1 MGSLGRDLRYAAR
14 MLAHSPGFTAVA
26 ILSLTLGIAANTT
39 IFTLVKAVFL
49 HSIPVEDPSTLVVLY
64 STQVSPHGPTLQYLP
79 SSYLNARDIREDNDV
94 FSGLSIVIPTGDQLV
109 ISGHESNVFVELVN
123 ANYFGVLGV
132 KPAAGR
138 FFLPDEDRAPGAHPV
153 AVLSYALWNR
163 QFGASPKVIGS
174 SIQLGQ
180 QVFSVVGVAPRSFH
194 DMPGFGNPDVWA
206 PIAMHDEVL
215 TGTLKQWFNL
225 RPSRMVGMVARL
237 KPGVSLAQ
245 ANSSIQ
251 ALDAHLVEEYPTDNS
266 GRGVEMLPIRET
278 TIPPNAR
285 AIFVRATLLMTV
297 IVGLVLLIA
306 CANVANLLLA
316 RAAGR
321 NREIAIRLSLG
332 ASRARLGRQ
341 LLTESFLL
349 ALAAGALGIAFAYG
363 GRNLILSFLP
373 SGIIRRLDFSLDGR
387 VLLFTLAL
395 AMAATFL
402 FGLAPA
408 LRATRTSRMES
419 LKDRADA
426 PTGGVRWYGLRGIL
440 VMVQVALSV
449 IALVAAGL
457 FIHSLSNAQKIDPGF
472 NVRHELVF
480 LLNTRAAHYPQPQ
493 AEQFYE
499 QVAERVRALPMVS
512 GAAIADSAP
521 FSGNLALTTF
531 REGANYADPAEGQL
545 TPVIAVQP
553 GYFRTLG
560 ITLIRGRSF
569 RDSDDS
575 AGAMVVV
582 VNRALADNFWP
593 GQNPIG
599 KRLHFLLQS
608 ADLTVVGEVN
618 TVKFLTPGEPPQ
630 PIVYYP
636 LKQHF
641 AAVGFLLVHTTGPA
655 SNSLP
660 TVRAVVHS
668 AAPAIQ
674 LAQVLTVADLLRQ
687 SLMPPRIAAE
697 LLGAFGLLALVLA
710 AIGTYGA
717 MSYSVSQR
725 TREIGVRMALGAQ
738 PANVLRLVLRTG
750 MAMVLAGVAVGL
762 AIATALT
769 RGLNSLLYGI
779 GWFDP
784 LTSLA
789 TVALLVV
796 VALAAC
802 WLPARRAARVDP
814 LVALR
819 YE

>member
-1 MGSLGRDLRYAAR
+1 MGSFGRDLRFALR
-14 MLAHSPGFTAVA
+14 MLARSPGFATVA
-26 ILSLTLGIAANTT
+26 ILSLTLGIGANTT
-39 IFTLVKAVFL
+39 IFTLAKAIFL
-49 HSIPVEDPSTLVVLY
+49 HSLPVKNPSTLVRLF
-64 STQVSPHGPTLQYLP
+64 STQESPHGPTLQYLP

-94 FSGLSIVIPTGDQLV
+94 FSGLSIVIPSGDQLV
-109 ISGHESNVFVELVN
+109 ISGHETNVFVELVN
-123 ANYFGVLGV
+123 ANYFNILGV

-138 FFLPDEDRAPGAHPV
+138 FFLPDEDQGDGAHPV

-163 QFGASPKVIGS
+163 KFGANPKVIGS
-174 SIQLGQ
+174 SIQLGEQ
-180 QVFSVVGVAPRSFH
+180 AFTVIGVAPRSFH
-194 DMPGFGNPDVWA
+194 DMPGFGSPDVWM

-215 TGTLKQWFNL
+215 TGTEKKWFHM
-225 RPSRMVGMVARL
+225 RAARMVGMVARL
-237 KPGVSLAQ
+237 KPGVTFAQ

-251 ALDAHLVEEYPTDNS
+251 ALDTHLVEEYPTDNS
-266 GRGVEMLPIRET
+266 GRGVEMLPISET
-278 TIPPNAR
+278 TIPPNER
-285 AIFVRATLLMTV
+285 SVFVRAGLLLGV

-316 RAAGR
+316 RATQR
-321 NREIAIRLSLG
+321 EREIAIRLSLG
-332 ASRARLGRQ
+332 ASRWRLTRQ
-341 LLTESFLL
+341 LLTESFVL

-363 GRNLILSFLP
+363 GRNVIVSFLP
-373 SGIIRRLDFSLDGR
+373 AGLSRVLNFSLDGR
-387 VLLFTLAL
+387 VLLFTVGLAVV
-395 AMAATFL
+395 ATFI

-408 LRATRTSRMES
+408 LRATRTSRMQS

-440 VMVQVALSV
+440 VMVQVTLSL

-457 FIHSLSNAQKIDPGF
+457 FIHSLSNAQNINPGF
-472 NVRHELVF
+472 NVHHELLF
-480 LLNTRAAHYPQPQ
+480 FLNTRAAHYPQAQ
-493 AEQFYE
+493 AKQFYQ
-499 QVAERVRALPMVS
+499 QVTERVRALPMVS
-512 GAAIADSAP
+512 DAAITDGPP
-521 FSGNLALTTF
+521 FAGAMELTTF
-531 REGANYADPAEGQL
+531 RQGSNYNDPSEGQL

-560 ITLIRGRSF
+560 ITLIRGRGF
-569 RDSDDS
+569 RESDNS
-575 AGAMVVV
+575 TGAMVAV

-593 GQNPIG
+593 GQDPIG
-599 KRLHFLLQS
+599 KHLHFLQETW
-608 ADLTVVGEVN
+608 DVTVVGEVS
-618 TVKFLTPGEPPQ
+618 TVKYRTLGEPPR
-630 PIVYYP
+630 PIVYWP

-641 AAVGFLLVHTTGPA
+641 SAFGFLIVHTNGPS

-660 TVRAVVHS
+660 TIRATIQSV
-668 AAPAIQ
+668 APTIR
-674 LAQVLTVADLLRQ
+674 LAQVLTVAELLRQ

-710 AIGTYGA
+710 AIGTYGV

-738 PANVLRLVLRTG
+738 PADVLRLVLQTG
-750 MAMVLAGVAVGL
+750 MAMVLVGMAVGL

-769 RGLNSLLYGI
+769 RSLDSLLYGI

-784 LTSLA
+784 LASLV
-789 TVALLVV
+789 TCALLIL

-802 WLPARRAARVDP
+802 WVPARRAARVDP